1 MELAAATQ
9 RDHGATTGEQVMDH
23 EIRDPDY
30 QRRVRESFARQ
41 GFMRHLGVE
50 MAVVKPGFCEL
61 GVAYREELA
70 QQHGFFH
77 GGVIGTLAD
86 NAGGYAAFT
95 LMPAEATILTV
106 EYKLNLMA
114 PGTGERLVARAEVIR
129 GGRNLSV
136 CRCDVVAVAEGA
148 EKLCA
153 SALATYMALFGRTD
167 TPD

>member
-1 MELAAATQ
+1 
-9 RDHGATTGEQVMDH
+9 MDF
-23 EIRDPDY
+23 ETRDPNY

-41 GFMRHLGVE
+41 GFMLHLGVE

-61 GVAYREELA
+61 RVAYRPELA

-95 LMPAEATILTV
+95 LLPAEATILTV
-106 EYKLNLMA
+106 EYKLNLLA
-114 PGTGERLVARAEVIR
+114 PGAGERLVARAQVIR

-136 CRCDVVAVAEGA
+136 CRCDVLAVVDGA

-153 SALATYMALFGRTD
+153 SALATYMTLFGRTD
-167 TPD
+167 APA